1 MKSLSVKLG
10 VILVGL
16 FILTYAEVWGADWKS
31 YGRNDFGEYYY
42 DAESVNHLPNN
53 IVSVWTKEI
62 SSQKSIVD
70 MVNRL
75 GIVYSDLGYINTLW
89 KVYCVGRKFRAV
101 EEVCYSKSNSFIDSP
116 NVSEAEWKFIIPD
129 SMLEVLSKVV
139 CK

>member
-1 MKSLSVKLG
+1 MRS
-10 VILVGL
+10 L
-16 FILTYAEVWGADWKS
+16 FIGVGVTLIGFIIFGYAEVWGGDWKS

-89 KVYCVGRKFRAV
+89 KVDCIGRKFRAV

-116 NVSEAEWKFIIPD
+116 NVSGAEWKFIVPD
-129 SMLEVLSKVV
+129 SMLEVLSKAA